1 MKHSYPYFRDLS
13 EALSGTYSFRRLL
26 ILLSAVT
33 LIFALTIN
41 SSWKATPDSAL
52 YLELGESIASGKG
65 YVYNEAPH
73 TYVPPGFPLILSAW
87 INLFGADFFHYR
99 GLMAALGLV
108 TAFLGLG
115 LVFRLCGPE
124 IGIVIG
130 GLFTINHTI
139 VLNST
144 YTSSDIPFTMLC
156 LLAFH
161 IVFWASNHRDSLV
174 LLFLAAFF
182 SGLPALVRING
193 LGLPPALAIYLWSI
207 YPGDSGAKRF
217 IRPLLF
223 LGVSL
228 CLPMAWEYYKSGFPV
243 STQEGEYFRAVTG
256 RSVETQIAVIL
267 NAAWEYLFETAY
279 ALTGISMRTVV
290 LELILFLGICCGFI
304 MAIRS
309 GERLFTVFTLV
320 QALGLLLSSAGSRY
334 IAPLI
339 PGLYLFLGLGVTKFL
354 SLLKYPVNRL
364 PLFRQ
369 KIVFYLFMLFAVT
382 NLGANVQTIY
392 QARNAVEPYG
402 AELPKDTAFFS
413 AAQWI
418 RKHDPDARI
427 LSMNPRILRYLT
439 GAKTTD
445 ILRSG
450 VPEHLAWVST
460 QKEISLILEKNRP
473 NYLFVDSKNG
483 NLKDAILKTL
493 TKHDCRLIEIEEAR
507 SGSRFSLWKILPC
520 AQ

>member
-1 MKHSYPYFRDLS
+1 MV
-13 EALSGTYSFRRLL
+13 
-26 ILLSAVT
+26 LLSAVT

-52 YLELGESIASGKG
+52 YLELGESLASGKG

-73 TYVPPGFPLILSAW
+73 TYVPPGFPMILSAW
-87 INLFGADFFHYR
+87 VRLFGADFMHYR
-99 GLMAALGLV
+99 VLMAALGLI

-124 IGIVIG
+124 TGIVIG
-130 GLFTINHTI
+130 GLFSINHTI

-144 YTSSDIPFTMLC
+144 YTSSDIPFTMSC

-161 IVFWASNHRDSLV
+161 MIFWASSHRDSFV
-174 LLFLAAFF
+174 LLFLAAVV
-182 SGLPALVRING
+182 SGLPGLVRING
-193 LGLPPALAIYLWSI
+193 LGLPPALAVYLWSI

-223 LGVSL
+223 LCVSL

-256 RSVETQIAVIL
+256 RSLETQIEVVL
-267 NAAWEYLFETAY
+267 NSAWEYLFETAY
-279 ALTGISMRTVV
+279 ALTGVSMRTVG
-290 LELILFLGICCGFI
+290 LELILFLAIGSGFI
-304 MAIRS
+304 MAFRS
-309 GERLFTVFTLV
+309 GERLFTIVTLI
-320 QALGLLLSSAGSRY
+320 QAVGLLLSSAGSRY

-339 PGLYLFLGLGVTKFL
+339 PALYLFLGLGVTKFVIL
-354 SLLKYPVNRL
+354 SKYPVKRL

-369 KIVFYLFMLFAVT
+369 KIVLSLFVLFAVT
-382 NLGANVQTIY
+382 NFGANVQTIY
-392 QARNAVEPYG
+392 QSRNAVEAYG

-413 AAQWI
+413 AARWI
-418 RKHDPDARI
+418 RTHDPDARI
-427 LSMNPRILRYLT
+427 LSMNPRIMRYLT
-439 GAKTTD
+439 GANTTD

-460 QKEISLILEKNRP
+460 QKEISLILERNRP
-473 NYLFVDSKNG
+473 NYLFIDSKNG
-483 NLKDAILKTL
+483 SLKDAILETVA
-493 TKHDCRLIEIEEAR
+493 KHDYRLVEIEEAR
-507 SGSRFSLWKILPC
+507 SGSRFSLWKILYCVP
-520 AQ
+520 